1 MALLCA
7 PFDSNSDSS
16 RKINIYVSVLQRLYE
31 KPPTF
36 SGCYRDR
43 SGLYCQLLV
52 SVYGLA
58 SSAKL
63 NVGSSTKGALKGIL
77 CDTHAVQACAY
88 GGSRTHRGC
97 VTTGGPHLHVGYP
110 GSCPIQS
117 PLDAVMDHL
126 WYSISMHLEQKL
138 M

>member
-7 PFDSNSDSS
+7 PFDSNSDSL
-16 RKINIYVSVLQRLYE
+16 RKSSIYVSVLQRLYKG
-31 KPPTF
+31 KPPTS
-36 SGCYRDR
+36 SGCCCDH

-77 CDTHAVQACAY
+77 CDTHAVQA
-88 GGSRTHRGC
+88 
-97 VTTGGPHLHVGYP
+97 
-110 GSCPIQS
+110 
-117 PLDAVMDHL
+117 
-126 WYSISMHLEQKL
+126 
-138 M
+138 